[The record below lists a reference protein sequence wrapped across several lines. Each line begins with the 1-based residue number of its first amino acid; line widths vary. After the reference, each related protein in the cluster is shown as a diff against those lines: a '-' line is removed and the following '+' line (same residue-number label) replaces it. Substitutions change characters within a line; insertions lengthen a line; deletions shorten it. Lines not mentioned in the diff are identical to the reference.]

1 MDLKLTDAFI
11 KGIKPQSK
19 TKSYPDGHG
28 LVLLCNPQGSLGW
41 RYRYRFG
48 GKPKMLS
55 FGTYPEVSLKKAR
68 EKLAL
73 VDLKQPRQPTFVKQA
88 NISQGHQQVNNLVE
102 KNQIS
107 QNKLL
112 EGQVYDLDSR
122 PQAKA
127 KGVNS
132 EMEALGEVHGGKNT
146 RGEGKGL

>member
-1 MDLKLTDAFI
+1 
-11 KGIKPQSK
+11 
-19 TKSYPDGHG
+19 
-28 LVLLCNPQGSLGW
+28 
-41 RYRYRFG
+41 
-48 GKPKMLS
+48 MLS